1 MLSQNQLK
9 YLRSLAV
16 KKYRHQHH
24 QFIVEG
30 DKMVSEL
37 LLQTE
42 ISVDFIFALERWAE
56 ANARFL
62 RPFSEKLNLV
72 SEDELSRISTLTTP
86 NQVLAVAGLPSI
98 PCQPELSTTE
108 LCFYLDGIQDPG
120 NMGSILRVA
129 DWFGFPAV
137 FCSPDCADVYSS
149 KVVQASMGAI
159 LRVQSWEIGLAE
171 LLSAAPGIPVAGA
184 VLEGENL
191 FEVALPQSGLI
202 VIGNEGR
209 GISKSTDQLL
219 THRLSIPKHQA
230 GKAESLNAAIAS
242 GILAAVFRNRKA

>member
-16 KKYRHQHH
+16 KKYRQQQHR
-24 QFIVEG
+24 FIVEG

-37 LLQTE
+37 LVQSE
-42 ISVDFIFALERWAE
+42 IPVDSIFALERWAS

-72 SEDELSRISTLTTP
+72 TEDELSRISTLTTP
-86 NQVLAVAGLPSI
+86 NQVLAVAGLPTSS
-98 PCQPELSTTE
+98 CQTALATTAP
-108 LCFYLDGIQDPG
+108 CFYLDGIQDPG

-137 FCSPDCADVYSS
+137 FCAPDCVDVYSP

-159 LRVQSWEIGLAE
+159 FRVQSWEIKLDE
-171 LLSAAPGIPVAGA
+171 LLSSAPGIPVAGA
-184 VLEGENL
+184 VLDGENL
-191 FEVALPQSGLI
+191 FEVALPQTGLV

-209 GISKSTDQLL
+209 GISKTTEQLL
-219 THRLSIPKHQA
+219 THRLSIPRHPA
-230 GKAESLNAAIAS
+230 GKAESLNAAIAA
-242 GILAAVFRNRKA
+242 GILAAVFRNK